1 MDFTKHYINQSI
13 AIAAN
18 NLRLNTQQIEIV
30 ALLKNLINKSENL
43 GNDLIT
49 MKKITELSTLAIRL
63 NEIYNFLI
71 QNHIDLLKISEQFK
85 EHSRFLIKDLG
96 HMLEVS
102 TPVSFKS
109 AIEKLQNGLGYPKAE
124 IKVDLSKRKT
134 EDELFIKPETESIKE
149 KIIFDEEEALE
160 DELIQNFELTILK
173 PIKELDFILKKIS
186 KNEIDYEELIKYS
199 VVMRDNGN
207 LAKKIGFEIISN
219 MHNIVS
225 KALLLIRDR
234 YLLPGKEVIENL
246 RSCLIVIVAVVRG
259 KDVDISNYLNHA
271 EEFGNKISII
281 KSKEI

>member
-1 MDFTKHYINQSI
+1 
-13 AIAAN
+13 
-18 NLRLNTQQIEIV
+18 
-30 ALLKNLINKSENL
+30 
-43 GNDLIT
+43 

-109 AIEKLQNGLGYPKAE
+109 AIDKLQNGLGYPKAE
-124 IKVDLSKRKT
+124 IKIDLSKRKT

-149 KIIFDEEEALE
+149 KIIFDEEEVIE

-173 PIKELDFILKKIS
+173 PIKELDFILKKLS

-199 VVMRDNGN
+199 VIMRDNGN

-225 KALLLIRDR
+225 NALLLIRDR
-234 YLLPGKEVIENL
+234 ELLPGKEVIENL